1 MVNGPDYWGPAV
13 EELSQFNVIYAQVER
28 KPNDVAL
35 LRKCVVRASKMVPL
49 FSWASRCLD
58 PQSMDVYRTATR
70 QIAKVAKDKTT
81 PVDTLREAVDQ
92 YKTAMQ
98 RVLNDTAPEAFA
110 YRGFKVQ
117 NPQHFSASLCSKALT
132 GVDYLRAL
140 FKRRGVEPLIGKG
153 IARITLTLEVDA
165 VAYFHAGDHE
175 LVLSVPELAKG
186 GAPRIIDDFANETLL
201 HEFGHYV
208 HRVFITGEAREA
220 WNAPWEGVP
229 SLADPANRYRRD
241 DPKRKEQVD
250 PLEVVTEY
258 GKTDEFED
266 FAETFVAFM
275 AAPERLTPTAKFRM
289 ERALS
294 LSGLYGK
301 PVTRLAYDYD
311 RRRT

>member
-1 MVNGPDYWGPAV
+1 MVNGPDYWDGAV
-13 EELSQFNVIYAQVER
+13 EDLAQFNAIYAQVER
-28 KPNDVAL
+28 KPNDAAL
-35 LRKCVVRASKMVPL
+35 LRKCVTRASKMVPL

-58 PQSMDVYRTATR
+58 PQSLDAYRGASR
-70 QIAKVAKDKTT
+70 LIGKVVKDKAASIEA
-81 PVDTLREAVDQ
+81 LREAVDTF
-92 YKTAMQ
+92 KATMQ
-98 RVLNDTAPEAFA
+98 KVLDDTAPGAFR
-110 YRGFKVQ
+110 YHGFKVE
-117 NPQHFSASLCSKALT
+117 NPQHFSAGLCSKALA
-132 GVDYLRAL
+132 GVDYLKAL
-140 FKRRGVEPLIGKG
+140 FKKRGVEPLIEKG
-153 IARITLTLEVDA
+153 IARIVLALEIDA
-165 VAYFHAGDHE
+165 VAYFHAGDRE

-186 GAPRIIDDFANETLL
+186 GAARILNDFGNETLL
-201 HEFGHYV
+201 HEFGHYI

-220 WNAPWEGVP
+220 WNAPWEGIP

-241 DPKRKEQVD
+241 DPKRKEQID
-250 PLEVVTEY
+250 PLEVVTDY
-258 GKTDEFED
+258 GKTDAFED